1 MPRRVVFTVFAGRR
15 CYLEV
20 LFRYVD
26 ALVLGGRVDEVH
38 VWNYARDE
46 ADRTWVRGLSRDAYR
61 VIAPLDASAGQWD
74 EYYKFYSEDP
84 ALADDD
90 VLIKC
95 DDDVVYIDIDKFGTF
110 VDTIVDDRVYLPNIV
125 NNDVCAHLQS
135 LIGVHSLLRSVR
147 ADLCAP
153 GCTSPLTYWFSQHS
167 KADAIHSLF
176 LAAPGRFAIDVPPVA
191 WRSRISINFFA
202 TRGRH
207 VRRLFDRL
215 CRSSEGKESV
225 DDEAFF
231 ASDCLKSNTFHVVV
245 LSFVVVHFSFHYQNE
260 MDLRNKHLSA
270 YVQLA
275 HDSLTPAGGRSK
287 KKGGSSETQSRA

>member
-26 ALVLGGRVDEVH
+26 ALVRAGRIQEVH

-46 ADRTWVRGLSRDAYR
+46 TDRTWVNGLSRDAYR
-61 VIAPLDASAGQWD
+61 VIVPLDASPGQWD

-84 ALADDD
+84 TLADDD

-95 DDDVVYIDIDKFGTF
+95 DDDVVYIDVDKFGPF
-110 VDTIVDDRVYLPNIV
+110 VDAIDGDRVFLPNIV

-135 LIGVHSLLRSVR
+135 LHGVHSLLRSVR
-147 ADLCAP
+147 ADLCAL
-153 GCTSPLTYWFSQHS
+153 GCTSPLTYWFRQHS

-176 LAAPGRFAIDVPPVA
+176 LAAPGRFALDVPPVA

-202 TRGRH
+202 TRGGH

-215 CRSSEGKESV
+215 CRSSKVREGI

-231 ASDCLKSNTFHVVV
+231 ATDCLASGTFHLVV

-260 MDLRNKHLSA
+260 MDLREKHLAA
-270 YVQLA
+270 YAQLS
-275 HDSLTPAGGRSK
+275 HDSLAPAGGRNK
-287 KKGGSSETQSRA
+287 KKADSFETRS